1 MVDCADQDRI
11 EEAKTELHK
20 IANDREMKDAV
31 ILIFANK
38 QVKIYNC
45 LLITHPYLLINRLEI
60 IIIYLIITYSY
71 LLINRFEII
80 IIY

>member
-1 MVDCADQDRI
+1 MVDCAYIYYLLNIFFIGLIFVVDCADQDRI

-38 QVKIYNC
+38 QVRYIYYLFNNYI
-45 LLITHPYLLINRLEI
+45 LILANKQV
-60 IIIYLIITYSY
+60 
-71 LLINRFEII
+71 
-80 IIY
+80 